1 MIPASL
7 YQAIYINLLF
17 ILTVLY
23 ALSFQN
29 MTFQSIYRGRD
40 NYGSALLLS
49 IILILF
55 LGLRPVSYHFGDTV
69 NYARTYANLQYGL
82 IEYDPDASD
91 WLFYWIM
98 NKASK
103 IMSVNAFFLIIE
115 IGYIGCTLWACKR
128 LMRNNVLIALLM
140 NLVAFSFYSF
150 GVNGIRN
157 GLACSIMLT
166 AFSYIA
172 GSKNDK
178 IIAAIL
184 SFCAYNTHHSM
195 ALPILMMVVS
205 TFVLPKFKN
214 SFKLTVAFWILS
226 IFLSLAVGDSLE
238 TFFANLGFD
247 DRLNTYITSD
257 EFDDEFSNTGF
268 RWDFLLYS
276 VMPIIL
282 GWHVVVKKRV
292 SDKTYLMLLN
302 TYILCNSFWVMLIR
316 ASFSARFAYLS
327 WFIYPMLLAYPLL
340 KLPVWRKQGDKL
352 TWIMLANI
360 GFTYFMWLIGKY
372 H

>member
-1 MIPASL
+1 
-7 YQAIYINLLF
+7 
-17 ILTVLY
+17 
-23 ALSFQN
+23 

-40 NYGSALLLS
+40 NYGSALFLS
-49 IILILF
+49 IVLILF
-55 LGLRPVSYHFGDTV
+55 LGLRPVSHHFGDTV
-69 NYARTYANLQYGL
+69 NYARSYANLQYGL
-82 IEYDPDASD
+82 SEYDPDASD

-115 IGYIGCTLWACKR
+115 IGYISCTLWACKR
-128 LMRNNVLIALLM
+128 LMRNNVLIALLI
-140 NLVAFSFYSF
+140 NLAAFSFYSY
-150 GVNGIRN
+150 GINGIRN
-157 GLACSIMLT
+157 GLACSIMLV
-166 AFSYIA
+166 AFSYIV

-184 SFCAYNTHHSM
+184 SFCAYNIHHAM

-226 IFLSLAVGDSLE
+226 ILLSLFVGDSLE

-247 DRLNTYITSD
+247 DRLNSYIID
-257 EFDDEFSNTGF
+257 EEDNEKFSSVGF
-268 RWDFLLYS
+268 RWDFLLYGM
-276 VMPIIL
+276 MPIIL

-302 TYILCNSFWVMLIR
+302 TYVLCNSFWVMLIR
-316 ASFSARFAYLS
+316 ASYSNRFAYLS

-340 KLPVWRKQGDKL
+340 KLPVWRKQGEKL
-352 TWIMLANI
+352 NWIMLANI
-360 GFTYFMWLIGKY
+360 GFTYFMWLIGK
-372 H
+372 

>member
-1 MIPASL
+1 MIPASA

-17 ILTVLY
+17 ILTIFY

-29 MTFQSIYRGRD
+29 MSFQSIYRGRD
-40 NYGSALLLS
+40 NYGSALFLC
-49 IILILF
+49 IVLILF
-55 LGLRPVSYHFGDTV
+55 LGLRPVSHHFVDTV

-103 IMSVNAFFLIIE
+103 VMSINAFFLIIE

-128 LMRNNVLIALLM
+128 LMRNNVLIALLI
-140 NLVAFSFYSF
+140 NLAAFSFYAY
-150 GVNGIRN
+150 GINGIRN
-157 GLACSIMLT
+157 GLACSIMLV
-166 AFSYIA
+166 AFSYIV

-184 SFCAYNTHHSM
+184 SFCAYNIHNAM

-226 IFLSLAVGDSLE
+226 IFLSLFVGDSHE
-238 TFFANLGFD
+238 TIFANLGFD
-247 DRLNTYITSD
+247 DRLNTYISSN
-257 EFDDEFSNTGF
+257 EDDEKFSSVGF
-268 RWDFLLYS
+268 RWDFLLYGM
-276 VMPIIL
+276 MPIIL

-302 TYILCNSFWVMLIR
+302 TYVLCNAFWVILIR
-316 ASFSARFAYLS
+316 ASYSNRFAYLS

-352 TWIMLANI
+352 NWIMLANV
-360 GFTYFMWLIGKY
+360 GFTYFMWLIGK
-372 H
+372 

>member
-55 LGLRPVSYHFGDTV
+55 LGLRPVSYHFGDTI

-82 IEYDPDASD
+82 SEYDPDAYD
-91 WLFYWIM
+91 KLFYWIM
-98 NKASK
+98 SKASK

-128 LMRNNVLIALLM
+128 LMRNNVLIALLI
-140 NLVAFSFYSF
+140 NLAAFSYYSY
-150 GVNGIRN
+150 GINGIRN
-157 GLACSIMLT
+157 GLACSIMLV
-166 AFSYIA
+166 AFSYIV

-184 SFCAYNTHHSM
+184 SFCAYNIHHSM

-205 TFVLPKFKN
+205 SFVLPKFKN

-226 IFLSLAVGDSLE
+226 IFLSLLVGDYLE

-247 DRLNTYITSD
+247 DRLNSYIID
-257 EFDDEFSNTGF
+257 EEDNEMFSSVGF
-268 RWDFLLYS
+268 RWDFLLYGM
-276 VMPIIL
+276 MPIIL

-302 TYILCNSFWVMLIR
+302 TYVLCNSFWVMLIR
-316 ASFSARFAYLS
+316 ASYSNRFAYLS

-340 KLPVWRKQGDKL
+340 KLPVWRKQGEKL
-352 TWIMLANI
+352 NWIMLANI
-360 GFTYFMWLIGKY
+360 GFTYFMWLIGK
-372 H
+372 

>member
-29 MTFQSIYRGRD
+29 MTFQSIYRGRN
-40 NYGSALLLS
+40 NYGSALFLS
-49 IILILF
+49 IVLILF

-82 IEYDPDASD
+82 SEYDPDASD

-115 IGYIGCTLWACKR
+115 IGYISCTLWACKR
-128 LMRNNVLIALLM
+128 LMRNNVLIALLI
-140 NLVAFSFYSF
+140 NLAAFSYYSY
-150 GVNGIRN
+150 GINGIRN
-157 GLACSIMLT
+157 GLACSIMLV
-166 AFSYIA
+166 AFSYIV

-184 SFCAYNTHHSM
+184 SFCAYNIHHSM

-205 TFVLPKFKN
+205 SFVLPKFKN

-226 IFLSLAVGDSLE
+226 IFLSLFVGDSLE

-247 DRLNTYITSD
+247 DRLNSYITSD
-257 EFDDEFSNTGF
+257 DYDDQFSNVGF
-268 RWDFLLYS
+268 RWDFLLYGM
-276 VMPIIL
+276 MPIIL
-282 GWHVVVKKRV
+282 GWHVVVKKRI

-302 TYILCNSFWVMLIR
+302 TYVLCNSFWIMLIR

-352 TWIMLANI
+352 NWIMLANI

>member
-40 NYGSALLLS
+40 NYGSALFLS
-49 IILILF
+49 IVLILF

-82 IEYDPDASD
+82 SEYDPDASD

-103 IMSVNAFFLIIE
+103 VMSVNIFFLIIE

-128 LMRNNVLIALLM
+128 LMRNNVLIALLI
-140 NLVAFSFYSF
+140 NLAAFSYYSY
-150 GVNGIRN
+150 GINGIRN
-157 GLACSIMLT
+157 GLACSIMLV
-166 AFSYIA
+166 AFSYIV

-184 SFCAYNTHHSM
+184 SFCAYNIHHSM

-226 IFLSLAVGDSLE
+226 IFLSLFVGDSLE

-247 DRLNTYITSD
+247 DRLNSYIID
-257 EFDDEFSNTGF
+257 EEDNEMFSNVDF
-268 RWDFLLYS
+268 RWDFLLYGM
-276 VMPIIL
+276 MPIIL

-302 TYILCNSFWVMLIR
+302 TYVLCNSFWVMLIR
-316 ASFSARFAYLS
+316 ASYSNRFAYLS

-340 KLPVWRKQGDKL
+340 KLPVWRKQGEKL
-352 TWIMLANI
+352 NWIMLANM
-360 GFTYFMWLIGKY
+360 GFTYFMWLIGK
-372 H
+372 

>member
-40 NYGSALLLS
+40 NYGSALFLS
-49 IILILF
+49 IVLILF

-82 IEYDPDASD
+82 SEYDPDASD

-128 LMRNNVLIALLM
+128 LMRNNVLIALLI
-140 NLVAFSFYSF
+140 NLAAFSFYSY
-150 GVNGIRN
+150 GINGIRN
-157 GLACSIMLT
+157 GLACSIMLV
-166 AFSYIA
+166 AFSYIL

-184 SFCAYNTHHSM
+184 SFCAYNIHHAM

-205 TFVLPKFKN
+205 SFILPKFKN

-247 DRLNTYITSD
+247 DRLNSYIID
-257 EFDDEFSNTGF
+257 EEDNEMFSNVGF
-268 RWDFLLYS
+268 RWDFLLYGM
-276 VMPIIL
+276 MPIIL

-302 TYILCNSFWVMLIR
+302 TYVLCNSFWVMLIR
-316 ASFSARFAYLS
+316 ASYSNRFAYLS

-340 KLPVWRKQGDKL
+340 KLPVWRKQGEKL
-352 TWIMLANI
+352 NWIMLANI
-360 GFTYFMWLIGKY
+360 GFTYFMWLIGK
-372 H
+372 